1 MSKDEENKEFDDVE
15 EYDEDEDS
23 EEEDEF
29 GFCDFCGDETFNGT
43 KLDSGSFVC
52 ERCLENCCEKCEEC
66 GKTFL
71 NEAMETY
78 GGRRLCFKCIR
89 KLESN

>member
-1 MSKDEENKEFDDVE
+1 MSKDEEKKEFDGA
-15 EYDEDEDS
+15 EDFN
-23 EEEDEF
+23 EEEDNEEEGEF

-43 KLDSGSFVC
+43 KLSDGQFVC

-71 NEAMETY
+71 SESMEDY
-78 GGRRLCFKCIR
+78 NGKRLCFECLR
-89 KLESN
+89 KLK